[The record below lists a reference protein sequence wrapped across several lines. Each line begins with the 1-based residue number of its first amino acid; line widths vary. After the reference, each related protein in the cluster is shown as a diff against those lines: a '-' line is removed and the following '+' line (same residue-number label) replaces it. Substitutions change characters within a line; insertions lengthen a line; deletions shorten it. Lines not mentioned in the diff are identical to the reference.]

1 MKRTF
6 VAIKFTP
13 TKHLEHVINGLH
25 QALLT
30 AKIRWVNVANLHLTL
45 HFFGETPDEKLPLV
59 RDILQQLASQT
70 ASFSFVAEGISWFG
84 SRGCSGVV
92 YLGTRESAQLK
103 ALVDSLRGLLSDAGF
118 TFEKRPFTAH
128 LTLGRVH
135 WLKDVDR
142 FYRILERAGHS
153 ACQELLVDELAFY
166 ESVLKPSGPEYK
178 ILSVFRLQ

>member
-25 QALLT
+25 QRLLT
-30 AKIRWVNVANLHLTL
+30 EKIRWVNVANLHLTL
-45 HFFGETPDEKLPLV
+45 HFFGETPDERIPLV
-59 RDILQQLASQT
+59 RDILQQLTSQT

-84 SRGCSGVV
+84 SCGCPGVV

-103 ALVDSLRGLLSDAGF
+103 ALVDNLRGLLSDAGF
-118 TFEKRPFTAH
+118 TFDKRPFTAH

-135 WLKDVDR
+135 RLKDVDR

-153 ACQELLVDELAFY
+153 ACQEVSVDELAFY